1 MPTQKKDTDKKS
13 VYKSEM
19 PNEGTPYKAPE
30 NVNSDLLELRTTV
43 FQRDGFRT
51 YWARESEI
59 RIRVMDGY
67 ELADPTHYQHLGA
80 VYFQDASGK
89 KGSAIRLPSQD
100 SNEDLVLME
109 IPLERYKQN
118 KAKEQARCDAI
129 EAQIKGKKSLK
140 PDAHV
145 SMTTEGKTSVSN

>member
-1 MPTQKKDTDKKS
+1 MPTQKEDLTKKS

-19 PNEGTPYKAPE
+19 PNEGTPYKAPADM
-30 NVNSDLLELRTTV
+30 NPDLQELRTTV
-43 FQRDGFRT
+43 FQRDGYRS

-59 RIRVMDGY
+59 RIRIMDGY
-67 ELADPTHYQHLGA
+67 EMADPAHYNHLGQ

-89 KGSAIRLPSQD
+89 KGSTIRLPSQD

-118 KAKEQARCDAI
+118 KAKEYAKVDAI
-129 EAQIKGKKSLK
+129 EAQIKGKRTSN
-140 PDAHV
+140 PTAGV
-145 SMTTEGKTSVSN
+145 SVQSEGKF